1 MFYSKK
7 STSVYNNSLKQIFS
21 MTWKTSLL
29 ILFATVMVAF
39 IPLSVYA
46 TVDDGNLRK
55 ITPDGQYE
63 IGMSW
68 QPSGPIEPGI
78 DYLFNFE
85 IREGMSQKNIDDASF
100 NFDVVKD
107 GIITDNVSSTF
118 GALTKTI
125 SFDSPGMLNL
135 IVSDINSS
143 TQQVDFTFPVGTEK
157 STKDGISFVKKNY
170 NAEPKIYFC
179 GSAKDLKTC
188 LDKQITGDAGW
199 FGKVTVMIYA
209 PGWNNDSH
217 ARESI
222 GHTAESP
229 LTITSRSGEGH
240 FELDYCNDSDSKG
253 LIETGTD
260 TGVFYGRLKLS
271 GMDHDMNNDGVQ
283 ETKLGGTSCKN
294 SPFDEY
300 AKIET
305 GRDGAVTVDWKYNP
319 ENNSVT
325 TNSLTYSW
333 NVATIEFVENEYPIN
348 GVVEF
353 NFTDKDMSDIP
364 KDKVDL
370 NFKVWSDSDMAG
382 ILVEATQDG
391 NWKAKNPYHFN
402 IQSDEESNGDNL
414 YVQKGDTIYVE
425 YVDTTLPTI
434 GPNGESWM
442 KKDTL
447 DIIAT
452 SSVVNGYPYVTIR

>member
-1 MFYSKK
+1 
-7 STSVYNNSLKQIFS
+7 

-39 IPLSVYA
+39 VPLSAYA
-46 TVDDGNLRK
+46 AVDDGNLRK
-55 ITPDGQYE
+55 ITSDGQYD

-68 QPSGPIEPGI
+68 QPAGPIEPGI

-100 NFDVVKD
+100 NFDIVKD
-107 GIITDNVSSTF
+107 GIISDTVSSTS
-118 GALTKTI
+118 GIITKTI

-143 TQQVDFTFPVGTEK
+143 PQQVDFTFPVGTETT
-157 STKDGISFVKKNY
+157 TKDGISFIKKNY

-188 LDKQITGDAGW
+188 LDKQITGDTAW

-209 PGWNNDSH
+209 PGWNIDSL
-217 ARESI
+217 ARDSI
-222 GHTAESP
+222 GHTAESA
-229 LTITSRSGEGH
+229 LTITSRTGAGNH
-240 FELDYCNDSDSKG
+240 ELGICNDSDSEG
-253 LIETGTD
+253 LIETGPN

-271 GMDHDMNNDGVQ
+271 GMDHDMNNDGVK
-283 ETKLGGTSCKN
+283 ETGLGGTSCKN

-305 GRDGAVTVDWKYNP
+305 GRDGAVTVNWEYNP
-319 ENNSVT
+319 ENNAVVT
-325 TNSLTYSW
+325 NTLTYSW
-333 NVATIEFVENEYPIN
+333 NIATIEFLEDQYPID

-353 NFTDKDMSDIP
+353 MFTDKDMSDIP

-370 NFKVWSDSDMAG
+370 NFKVWSDSDLAG
-382 ILVEATQDG
+382 ILIDATQDA
-391 NWKAKNPYHFN
+391 NWKSNKPYHFN
-402 IQSDEESNGDNL
+402 IQSDDKSNGRNL
-414 YVQKGDTIYVE
+414 YAQEGDTLYVK
-425 YVDTTLPTI
+425 YVDTTLPAI
-434 GPNGESWM
+434 GPNGESWS
-442 KKDTL
+442 KSHTL
-447 DIIAT
+447 DIVGTT
-452 SSVVNGYPYVTIR
+452 SASSGYPYITIR